1 MPDHFTLVETAPG
14 VHAAVAGSSGA
25 AVGNAVIID
34 TGAKTV
40 VVDTFMTAQAAE
52 ELRTAVTDLTG
63 RSAFLAVNT
72 HWHADHTRGN
82 QVFADV
88 PIASTRMTV
97 ELIVANAPTDFIAY
111 EDEIDGYLATL
122 REKLE
127 SEDPGQRALAER
139 RIAGLE
145 QLKVS
150 IPGFSLTLPSLLI
163 DDRLVVAGERDL
175 EILTYGGGHTNSDT
189 FVWIPSERLVVAG
202 DLCWTRIHPRIHDG
216 HPANWADIL
225 DRMLKLDPA
234 IVISGHGIPDG
245 PEVPAALVPYFRA
258 VDAMV
263 EQVRAGADP
272 AGLLVP
278 EGSEEWDGP
287 ERLWDGI
294 KQLAGR

>member
-1 MPDHFTLVETAPG
+1 MPEHFTLVETGPG
-14 VHAAVAGSSGA
+14 IHAAVAGSTGA
-25 AVGNAVIID
+25 AVGNATIID
-34 TGAKTV
+34 TGHKTV

-127 SEDPGQRALAER
+127 SEDPAQRALAER

-145 QLKVS
+145 QLNVS

-163 DDRLVVAGERDL
+163 DDRLVIAGERDL

-189 FVWIPSERLVVAG
+189 FVWIPSERLLVSG
-202 DLCWTRIHPRIHDG
+202 DLCWTRIHPRIQDG
-216 HPANWADIL
+216 HPSEWADIL
-225 DRMLKLDPA
+225 DRVILLDAA
-234 IVISGHGIPDG
+234 IVIPGHGTPAG
-245 PEVPAALVPYFRA
+245 PAVPAELVPYFCSVA
-258 VDAMV
+258 AMID
-263 EQVRAGADP
+263 EVRAGADP
-272 AGLLVP
+272 NTLPLPAS
-278 EGSEEWDGP
+278 SETWDGP
-287 ERLWDGI
+287 ERLRTGLAV
-294 KQLAGR
+294 LAGT